1 MLIRHNLRKQAN
13 ISCLIYYIP
22 SMELRVLRYF
32 LEAARLGNVSRA
44 AENLCVTQPTVS
56 RQLKELEEELGE
68 KLFER
73 TNYAI
78 RLTPAGELLR
88 ERAADILSMADKTLL
103 DFRSLKEDEVVGEI
117 AIACAESRNV
127 NFLSKCIGILR
138 DDYPKIKYNLYSGDS
153 ERALEKLDKGIF
165 DFAIVVDNV
174 DLEKY
179 NCLAVRSVDRWG
191 VVMRRDDPLAKR
203 DFIEPQDLMDKP
215 VMASRQA
222 LVADLPKWFGDDI
235 SKLNVVV
242 SLDLSYNGSVLAK
255 EGTGYLLTF
264 DGLVDTSRSSRLCF
278 RPLMPELTT
287 NMYII
292 WRRGQ
297 QFTRAGEL
305 FLDTLKHVLDE

>member
-1 MLIRHNLRKQAN
+1 
-13 ISCLIYYIP
+13 
-22 SMELRVLRYF
+22 MELRVLRYF

-44 AENLCVTQPTVS
+44 ADNLCVTQPTVS

-88 ERAADILSMADKTLL
+88 ERAEDILSMADRTVQ
-103 DFRSLKEDEVVGEI
+103 DFKSLKEDEVVGEI

-127 NFLSKCIGILR
+127 NFLSKCIGILQ

-165 DFAIVVDNV
+165 DFAVVVDNV

-191 VVMRRDDPLAKR
+191 VVMRRDDPLAKQ
-203 DFIEPQDLMDKP
+203 DFIEPRDLLDKP
-215 VMASRQA
+215 LMASRQA
-222 LVADLPKWFGDDI
+222 MVADLPKWFGDDI
-235 SKLNVVV
+235 SKLNVIVG
-242 SLDLSYNGSVLAK
+242 LDLSYNGSVLAK

-305 FLDTLKHVLDE
+305 FLDTLRHVLEE

>member
-1 MLIRHNLRKQAN
+1 M
-13 ISCLIYYIP
+13 
-22 SMELRVLRYF
+22 
-32 LEAARLGNVSRA
+32 GNVSRA
-44 AENLCVTQPTVS
+44 ADNLCVTQPTVS

-88 ERAADILSMADKTLL
+88 ERAEDILSMADRTVQ
-103 DFRSLKEDEVVGEI
+103 DFKSLKEDEVVGEI

-165 DFAIVVDNV
+165 DFAVVVDSV

-203 DFIEPQDLMDKP
+203 DFIEPKDLLDKP
-215 VMASRQA
+215 LMASRQA
-222 LVADLPKWFGDDI
+222 MVADLPKWFGDDI
-235 SKLNVVV
+235 SKLNVIVG
-242 SLDLSYNGSVLAK
+242 LDLSYNGSVLAK

-305 FLDTLKHVLDE
+305 FLDTLRHVLGE

>member
-1 MLIRHNLRKQAN
+1 M
-13 ISCLIYYIP
+13 
-22 SMELRVLRYF
+22 
-32 LEAARLGNVSRA
+32 GNVSRA
-44 AENLCVTQPTVS
+44 ADNLCVTQPTVS

-73 TNYAI
+73 TNYAMWL
-78 RLTPAGELLR
+78 RPEGERLR
-88 ERAADILSMADKTLL
+88 ERAEDILSMADRTVQ
-103 DFRSLKEDEVVGEI
+103 DFKSLKEDEVVGEI

-127 NFLSKCIGILR
+127 SFLSKCIAILR

-165 DFAIVVDNV
+165 DFAVVVDNV

-203 DFIEPQDLMDKP
+203 DFIEPKDLLDKP
-215 VMASRQA
+215 LMASRQA
-222 LVADLPKWFGDDI
+222 MVADLPKWFGDDI
-235 SKLNVVV
+235 SRLNVIVG
-242 SLDLSYNGSVLAK
+242 LDLSYNGSVLAK

-305 FLDTLKHVLDE
+305 FLDTLRHVLGE